1 MTTPPMTMT
10 APTTTD
16 EPRRGWAPRGIRTR
30 IVVAYVALLAGAL
43 LISAIVT
50 RQVLLARLAGDVD
63 RALAQEVEELG
74 RLAGGNDPA
83 TGEPF
88 GTDVAAVFETFLRRN
103 VPADHEAFYTLV
115 DGRAFLA
122 SHGPPFVADDAPEL
136 FADWADTSVTT
147 WGTADTPGG
156 RARYLA
162 VPVGGEGG
170 AEGVFVTAYF
180 PAEDRAEIDRIV
192 RIIGATGAVVLVVSA
207 MLAWSTA
214 GRVLN
219 PVRELTRTA
228 RRITGTDLSHRIPVT
243 GHDELSELSGTFN
256 AMLDRLNEGFEGQ
269 RQFLDD
275 VAHELRTPITIVAGH
290 VELLGNA
297 ATAGTPAER
306 ADTVAL
312 ITDELDRMNRYVND
326 LLLLAKAEQDD
337 FWRPGPVDVGE
348 FVEQLHHRVAA
359 LGPRRWTID
368 AAPRPG
374 TVAIVAD
381 EQRLTQAMLNLA
393 SNAVHHTA
401 EGDEIALGASVDAG
415 TTRLWVRDSGPGID
429 EQLAEQLFQRR
440 FRGAA
445 SRAQR
450 TEGMGLGLSIVD
462 AIARAH
468 RGSASAANAAQGGAI
483 FTIAIPTGIDPDE
496 EPSA

>member
-1 MTTPPMTMT
+1 MTT
-10 APTTTD
+10 D
-16 EPRRGWAPRGIRTR
+16 GPRRRWAPRGIRTR
-30 IVVAYVALLAGAL
+30 IVVASVALLAGGLA
-43 LISAIVT
+43 ISAVVT
-50 RQVLLARLAGDVD
+50 RQVLIGRLAGDID

-88 GTDVAAVFETFLRRN
+88 GTDVAAVFETFLSRN
-103 VPADHEAFYTLV
+103 VPGDHEAFYTLV
-115 DGRAFLA
+115 DGQAFLA
-122 SHGPPFVADDAPEL
+122 SHTPPFVADDAPDL
-136 FADWADTSVTT
+136 FAAWGRTGAPAWDTV
-147 WGTADTPGG
+147 DTPGG
-156 RARYLA
+156 EARVLA
-162 VPVGGEGG
+162 VPVGGKGG
-170 AEGVFVTAYF
+170 AAGVFVATYF
-180 PAEDRAEIDRIV
+180 PAEDRAEIGRIV
-192 RIIGATGAVVLVVSA
+192 RIVGATGAVVVAVAA
-207 MLAWSTA
+207 MLAWSIA
-214 GRVLN
+214 GRVLH

-243 GHDELSELSGTFN
+243 GHDELSELSETFN
-256 AMLDRLNEGFEGQ
+256 AMLDRLDEGFHGQ

-290 VELLGNA
+290 VELLGDP

-312 ITDELDRMNRYVND
+312 ITDELARMNRYVND
-326 LLLLAKAEQDD
+326 LLLLAKAEQHD

-348 FVEQLHHRVAA
+348 FVDQLHQRVAA
-359 LGPRRWTID
+359 IAPRRWTID
-368 AAPRPG
+368 ASPRPG
-374 TVAIVAD
+374 TVAVVAD

-393 SNAVHHTA
+393 SNAVQHTDD
-401 EGDEIALGASVDAG
+401 GNEIAIGAAVDRDTA
-415 TTRLWVRDSGPGID
+415 RLWVRDTGPGID

-450 TEGMGLGLSIVD
+450 ADGMGLGLSIVD

-468 RGSASAANAAQGGAI
+468 RGSAAAANSPQGGAI
-483 FTIAIPTGIDPDE
+483 FTISIPVEFDPRQ
-496 EPSA
+496 EPFG

>member
-1 MTTPPMTMT
+1 M
-10 APTTTD
+10 ATD
-16 EPRRGWAPRGIRTR
+16 ESRRSRWAPRGIRTR
-30 IVVAYVALLAGAL
+30 IVVATVALLAGAL
-43 LISAIVT
+43 LISALVT
-50 RQVLLARLAGDVD
+50 RQVLIGRLASDID
-63 RALAQEVEELG
+63 RALAQEVEELR
-74 RLAGGNDPA
+74 RLAGGNNPA
-83 TGEPF
+83 TGDPF
-88 GTDVAAVFETFLRRN
+88 GTDVAAVFETFLGRN
-103 VPADHEAFYTLV
+103 VPSDHEALYTLV
-115 DGRAFLA
+115 DGLAFLA
-122 SHGPPFVADDAPEL
+122 SHAPPFVADDAPGL
-136 FADWADTSVTT
+136 FAEWARTT
-147 WGTADTPGG
+147 APTYGTAHTPSGE
-156 RARYLA
+156 ARFLA

-170 AEGVFVTAYF
+170 AEGVFVAAHF

-192 RIIGATGAVVLVVSA
+192 RIIGASGAVVLVVSA
-207 MLAWSTA
+207 VFAWSIA
-214 GRVLN
+214 GRVLD

-228 RRITGTDLSHRIPVT
+228 RRITGTDLSHRIPVS
-243 GHDELSELSGTFN
+243 GHDELSELSDTFN
-256 AMLDRLNEGFEGQ
+256 AMLDRLDEGFQGQ

-290 VELLGNA
+290 VELLGNE

-306 ADTVAL
+306 ADAVAL

-337 FWRPGPVDVGE
+337 FWRPGPVDLGE

-359 LGPRRWTID
+359 LGRRRWTID
-368 AAPRPG
+368 TAPRPG
-374 TVAIVAD
+374 AVAIVAD

-401 EGDEIALGASVDAG
+401 EGGEIALGARVDAG

-468 RGSASAANAAQGGAI
+468 RGSASAANAPQGGAI
-483 FTIAIPTGIDPDE
+483 FTIAIPTGIDRDE